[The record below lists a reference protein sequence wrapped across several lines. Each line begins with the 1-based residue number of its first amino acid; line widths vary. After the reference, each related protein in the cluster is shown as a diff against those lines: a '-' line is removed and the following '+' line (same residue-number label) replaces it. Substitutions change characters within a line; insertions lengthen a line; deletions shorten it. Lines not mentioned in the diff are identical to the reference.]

1 MYPPQR
7 LPIYAL
13 LITVAVAAVA
23 GRILSINAMYEP
35 YLYAEPQQLKAY
47 AQRTAPAAL
56 TPLASGNVLETVT
69 FFEAGSKHWQWER
82 PRIWP
87 AERPAAV
94 PTFGSNDRSRWA
106 TVRALVDEGTY
117 AIGSRDPSTATP
129 DNPYGDHGI
138 VFEPGWTSIDRVLRP
153 ARPDYPNEVRSF
165 YSSKPPLFSTLVAGE
180 YWLLNKLF
188 GWSLADE
195 QGRWL
200 VVRTGLLTIN
210 ALPFLFYLLLLARLV
225 DRLGTTEWGKLF
237 VVVVACFGTFLTP
250 FAITLNNHTPAACSA
265 LFALAAA
272 LRIGTEPR
280 APVWCFLAAGFFG
293 AFTACV
299 ELPALAFTAL
309 LFAVLLVRAP
319 LRTLLFFLPPA
330 LLLGGAFF
338 YTNYLAIGQW
348 MPAYGEFGGPWYEYD
363 GSIWKLY
370 PGEARLGIEWAS
382 QKESWWVYAFHFLL
396 GHHGV
401 FSLTPV
407 WILAIFGAIACAWTA
422 FSTWQG
428 KIARRTALPS
438 RPAGSGEPSYG
449 TRFDTGEGKPR
460 TGETGAIDTRTPAL
474 RLVAVFTLVLTAVVL
489 AFFLTWQKRWN
500 YGGWTS
506 GPRWLIWLT
515 PFWLLSMVPV
525 ADWLATRRWGRG
537 LAYALLAVSVISVS
551 YPAWNPW
558 RHPWLYNFLEYLGL
572 MPY

>member
-1 MYPPQR
+1 MNTPAEPFPQHR
-7 LPIYAL
+7 HFSAL
-13 LITVAVAAVA
+13 LITVAVAAVC
-23 GRILSINAMYEP
+23 GRILSINAVYEP
-35 YLYAEPQQLKAY
+35 YLFAEPQQLQVY
-47 AQRTAPAAL
+47 AQHTAPAAL
-56 TPLASGNVLETVT
+56 TPLAAGNVLEIVT
-69 FFEAGSKHWQWER
+69 LFGAGGEHWQWER

-87 AERPAAV
+87 GERPAAV

-117 AIGSRDPSTATP
+117 AIGRRDPSTATP

-138 VFEPGWTSIDRVLRP
+138 IFEPGWTSIDRVLRP
-153 ARPDYPNEVRSF
+153 GDPGEVREF

-180 YWLLNKLF
+180 YWLLRKLF

-210 ALPFLFYLLLLARLV
+210 ALPLLLSLLLLARLAE
-225 DRLGTTEWGKLF
+225 RLGATEWGRLF
-237 VVVVACFGTFLTP
+237 VLAVACFGTYLTP

-272 LRIGTEPR
+272 LRIWTEPR
-280 APVWCFLAAGFFG
+280 APAWCFLAAGFFA

-299 ELPALAFTAL
+299 ELPALAFAAL
-309 LFAVLLVRAP
+309 LFAVLLLRAP
-319 LRTLLFFLPPA
+319 WRTVLFFLPPA
-330 LLLGGAFF
+330 LLLGVAFF

-348 MPAYGEFGGPWYEYD
+348 MPAYGEFGGPWYEYE
-363 GSIWKLY
+363 GSLWKLY
-370 PGEARLGIEWAS
+370 PGEARKGIEWAS
-382 QKESWWVYAFHFLL
+382 QRESRLVYAFHFLL

-407 WILAIFGAIACAWTA
+407 WILAVLGAIW
-422 FSTWQG
+422 S
-428 KIARRTALPS
+428 I
-438 RPAGSGEPSYG
+438 RP
-449 TRFDTGEGKPR
+449 EGKARAGEANGTDQR
-460 TGETGAIDTRTPAL
+460 TRAL
-474 RLVAVFTLVLTAVVL
+474 RLVAVFTLLLTVVVT

-515 PFWLLSMVPV
+515 PFWLLSLLPM
-525 ADWLATRRWGRG
+525 ADWLSTRRWGRG
-537 LAYALLAVSVISVS
+537 LAYALLAVSVLSVS

-558 RHPWLYNFLEYLGL
+558 RHPWLYNFLEFQGWL
-572 MPY
+572 PY

>member
-1 MYPPQR
+1 MNTPAGQPPQR
-7 LPIYAL
+7 RPLYAL
-13 LITVAVAAVA
+13 LITVAVAAVC
-23 GRILSINAMYEP
+23 GRILSINALYEP
-35 YLYAEPQQLKAY
+35 YLYAEPLQLKAY
-47 AQRTAPAAL
+47 AQRTAPRAL
-56 TPLASGNVLETVT
+56 TPLAAGNVLEAVT
-69 FFEAGSKHWQWER
+69 LFGAGGKHWEWER
-82 PRIWP
+82 PRVWP

-117 AIGSRDPSTATP
+117 AIGRRDPSAVAQ
-129 DNPYGDHGI
+129 DNPYGDCGI

-153 ARPDYPNEVRSF
+153 GDPGEVREF
-165 YSSKPPLFSTLVAGE
+165 FSSKPPLFSTLVAGE
-180 YWLLNKLF
+180 YWLLEKLF

-195 QGRWL
+195 RGRWL

-210 ALPFLFYLLLLARLV
+210 ALPFLLYLLVVARLV
-225 DRLGTTEWGKLF
+225 DRLGATEWGKLF
-237 VVVVACFGTFLTP
+237 VLAAACFGSYLTT

-272 LRIGTEPR
+272 LRIWTEPR
-280 APVWCFLAAGFFG
+280 APAWCFLVAGLFG
-293 AFTACV
+293 AFTACL

-309 LFAVLLVRAP
+309 LFGVILLRAP

-330 LLLGGAFF
+330 LLLGWAFF
-338 YTNYLAIGQW
+338 YTNFLAIGRW
-348 MPAYGEFGGPWYEYD
+348 MPAYGEFGGPWYEYE

-382 QKESWWVYAFHFLL
+382 QKEDRLVYAFHFLL

-401 FSLTPV
+401 FSLSPV
-407 WILAIFGAIACAWTA
+407 WVLAIVGAVGSAWSA
-422 FSTWQG
+422 V
-428 KIARRTALPS
+428 
-438 RPAGSGEPSYG
+438 
-449 TRFDTGEGKPR
+449 KPR
-460 TGETGAIDTRTPAL
+460 PGEAAAPDDRTRAL
-474 RLVAVFTLVLTAVVL
+474 RLIAVLTLILTAVVT
-489 AFFLTWQKRWN
+489 AFFLTWQQRWN

-537 LAYALLAVSVISVS
+537 VAYALLAVSVLSVS

-558 RHPWLYNFLEYLGL
+558 RHPWIYNFLEFQGGP
-572 MPY
+572 PYG